1 MQSERT
7 LRASG
12 VRLLTSWR
20 VRGGRYHRRANC
32 SMMTFA
38 DGLRVSCPECRS
50 RLVVNET
57 PGGGRSVCVA
67 HLGLKVED
75 SAKGLERTMPPGEA
89 PDLICPACAHR
100 FHPAAPYRGPRWRA

>member
-1 MQSERT
+1 
-7 LRASG
+7 
-12 VRLLTSWR
+12 
-20 VRGGRYHRRANC
+20 
-32 SMMTFA
+32 MMTFS

-75 SAKGLERTMPPGEA
+75 IAKGLERTMPPGETA
-89 PDLICPACAHR
+89 DLICPACAHR
-100 FHPAAPYRGPRWRA
+100 FDPAAPYRGPRWRP

>member
-1 MQSERT
+1 MRHERT

-12 VRLLTSWR
+12 VRPLNSG
-20 VRGGRYHRRANC
+20 VCAANRYYRRANC

-75 SAKGLERTMPPGEA
+75 IAKGLERTMPPGETA
-89 PDLICPACAHR
+89 DLICPACAHR
-100 FHPAAPYRGPRWRA
+100 FDPAAPYRGPRWRP